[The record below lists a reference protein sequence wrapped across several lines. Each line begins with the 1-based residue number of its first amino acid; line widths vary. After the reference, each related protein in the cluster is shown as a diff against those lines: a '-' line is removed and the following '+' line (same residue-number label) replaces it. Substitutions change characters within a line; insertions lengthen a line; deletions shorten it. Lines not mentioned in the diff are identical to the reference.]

1 MKHKLARSIMLAL
14 SLLLI
19 TSMIGLAAPVADA
32 TTKTLSTNYTVM
44 NLSTTNDA
52 TVTVMYKTD
61 TGGDWTASS
70 SSTSFTVAK
79 NYGQN
84 IVAQYFDASMAAGK
98 GSAVLSSTEPLAAIV
113 QILARN
119 QTPSSG
125 AYSGFTSG
133 SNKFYAPLVQA
144 KLLTAGG
151 TSNAQIMIQNI
162 GNTALTNVTVDF
174 FHNPILAGITDY
186 QKTGIS
192 IPAYSTY
199 YYDLSNETN
208 LEAQWSGSAVVT
220 ADTGKSVA
228 VVVNLFAGAN
238 TLTTYNA
245 YPVESIGQNWAIPLF
260 TSRLP
265 NGLNTSVSVQNVSG
279 STMASGSITLDCKS
293 TLSSPATFSKASN
306 ADVANNAGFGFNPF
320 VDTSIPGNWTGACT
334 VHAPGDAVVQVTLR
348 SPGVSDNSGA
358 YEAFNSSSTN
368 TMVVV
373 PLMSKRQANG
383 FATVATIQNLD
394 TANAATV
401 DLTYTPSTSY
411 GGSQTPITLL
421 NQNIPAGGN
430 LIQNLRFN
438 DVPQVPNGWF
448 GTLVVTPSPSSTARP
463 LVAFLQ
469 LTNYLGSAGDTLMCH
484 DAFSLP

>member
-1 MKHKLARSIMLAL
+1 MNHKLVRSIMLAL

-61 TGGDWTASS
+61 TGADWAASS
-70 SSTSFTVAK
+70 SSTSFTVVK
-79 NYGQN
+79 NYGQQ
-84 IVAQYFDASMAAGK
+84 IIAQYLDTSMAAGK

-144 KLLTAGG
+144 KLVTGGG

-162 GNTALTNVTVDF
+162 GNTALTNVVVDF
-174 FHNPILAGITDY
+174 YHNPILLSITDH

-192 IPAYSTY
+192 IPAYSTF
-199 YYDLSNETN
+199 YYDLSNESM

-245 YPVESIGQNWAIPLF
+245 YPVESIGSDWAIPLF
-260 TSRLP
+260 TSRLA
-265 NGLNTSVSVQNVSG
+265 NGLSTSVSVQNVSG
-279 STMASGSITLDCKS
+279 SSMAIGSITLSCKS
-293 TLSSPATFSKASN
+293 TLSTPATFSKTNDTA
-306 ADVANNAGFGFNPF
+306 VANNAGFGFNPF
-320 VDTSIPGNWTGACT
+320 VDLSIPGNWTGACT
-334 VHAPGDAVVQVTLR
+334 ISAPGDAVVMVTLR
-348 SPGVSDNSGA
+348 RPGLSDDAGA
-358 YEAFNSSSTN
+358 YEAFNASSTN
-368 TMVVV
+368 TQVVV

-394 TANAATV
+394 TTNAATV
-401 DLTYTPSTSY
+401 DLTYTPSASY
-411 GGSQTPITLL
+411 GGSPTPIVIT

-448 GTLVVTPSPSSTARP
+448 GTLVVTPSASTTARP

-469 LTNYLGSAGDTLMCH
+469 LTNYLGSTGDTLMCH